1 MQIFVNRVDQLEFMT
16 LNNIKKF
23 SLSEKKAIGEM
34 SVGKASLKLD
44 NLDWM
49 HRIDEMTVKTVK
61 AEIETFEKDPEN
73 AEKLLE
79 ICNIFASNWFLDLG
93 NLLISI

>member
-1 MQIFVNRVDQLEFMT
+1 
-16 LNNIKKF
+16 
-23 SLSEKKAIGEM
+23 M

-49 HRIDEMTVKTVK
+49 HRMDEMIVKTVK
-61 AEIETFEKDPEN
+61 SEIETFEKDPEN
-73 AEKLLE
+73 AEKLFK

-93 NLLISI
+93 NLLMGIDNKVREFQGSILCLNTFYKAKLL